1 MEPFLSAIVR
11 MVAKGNGDVGTR
23 GAGGEN
29 RSPLIS
35 PCPHI
40 SSAFDRRHGGLEQ
53 KASPQRLPLPA
64 IAPVCDER
72 SRLDPKDPITLL
84 IPLIG
89 IALILLAVWLAGGT
103 RRARLDRAL
112 VLRRLA
118 EDLPGFAAAEIVI
131 DAAAANAIAASAD
144 GRDFAIVFAAGDK
157 VVVRPIAARDGRR
170 ITLSGDSLV
179 IDTGD
184 FTRGRFVLA
193 LPGEAERWLARLAT

>member
-23 GAGGEN
+23 GAGGETDPLS
-29 RSPLIS
+29 SPLVPIS
-35 PCPHI
+35 PLPLY
-40 SSAFDRRHGGLEQ
+40 RRHGGLEQ

>member
-1 MEPFLSAIVR
+1 
-11 MVAKGNGDVGTR
+11 
-23 GAGGEN
+23 
-29 RSPLIS
+29 
-35 PCPHI
+35 
-40 SSAFDRRHGGLEQ
+40 
-53 KASPQRLPLPA
+53 
-64 IAPVCDER
+64 
-72 SRLDPKDPITLL
+72 LDPKDPITLL

-103 RRARLDRAL
+103 RRDRAL

-157 VVVRPIAARDGRR
+157 VVARPLAARDGRR
-170 ITLSGDSLV
+170 ITLSDDGLV